1 MSRTRYAVAAV
12 FASGLLFA
20 TAMNGQ
26 PAFAASSID
35 VRGLGAVAV
44 ENIDVRVVSVDLAAR
59 TVVVERA
66 GHQWRITVPEDA
78 GSLAAL
84 RPRDS
89 LQINRVE
96 GALVSAAPAKPG
108 QKPDVSYTSAQDNGL
123 FNGLPARWIV
133 RNITATVK
141 FDSLDAQGGVVSYVG
156 PEGPKTVRV
165 LDPLVVAELGKLKKG
180 DMVTL
185 SFSQATEFVLTPRRF

>member
-1 MSRTRYAVAAV
+1 MFRSRH
-12 FASGLLFA
+12 
-20 TAMNGQ
+20 AMVS
-26 PAFAASSID
+26 AFAAGILLAATAGLQPALAKSSVE

-44 ENIDVRVVSVDLAAR
+44 DNIDVRVVSVDLPSR
-59 TVVVERA
+59 TIVVEKR
-66 GHQWRITVPEDA
+66 GHQWRVTVPEDA

-84 RPRDS
+84 RSRDS

-96 GALVSAAPAKPG
+96 SALVSVAPAKAG
-108 QKPDVSYTSAQDNGL
+108 AKPDVSYSSAHDDGL
-123 FNGLPARWIV
+123 FGGLPARWIV

-141 FDSLDAQGGVVSYVG
+141 FDSLDAAKGLVSYTG
-156 PEGPKTVRV
+156 PEGAQTVRV
-165 LDPLVVAELGKLKKG
+165 IDPVVMQALQKLRKG